1 MTIQIATF
9 LLAVCAALTSA
20 ITEGIKKMTNV
31 TKPTLV
37 AAIVAVVVGALV
49 PAGYYLVKH
58 IAFTSADAVY
68 LVGLVILTWL
78 SATCGYDQVKNLLS
92 QFIKA

>member
-68 LVGLVILTWL
+68 LVGMVVFTWL
-78 SATCGYDQVKNLLS
+78 SSTIGYDKVKQIIE